1 MLRNPYIHTNT
12 VLDPTMF
19 FGRRALL
26 RYIYGGLLSKQCI
39 SLIGLHHVGKSS
51 LLHAL
56 LRHEL
61 QDDFADSLQKHIFVL
76 LDLREYNQKSRARKH
91 LELKHEPEAGSDA
104 FKALLSEIQEQGFH
118 TVLLMDAFDNVA
130 RNSHFNWQFFSFLRS
145 QANFGKVSYVTSTT
159 APLQDVCHGQIK
171 DSPFFNIFDV
181 QDVGALD
188 LPVGGDAVDRE
199 LFRVGILKTVFQCLG
214 PHEVSGLIELGGG
227 RHAVQGGQKS

>member
-76 LDLREYNQKSRARKH
+76 LDLREYNQKSRDDFFKDVSKSILTQARKH

-104 FKALLSEIQEQGFH
+104 FKALLIEIQEQGFH
-118 TVLLMDAFDNVA
+118 TVLLIDAFDNVA
-130 RNSHFNWQFFSFLRS
+130 LNSHFNWQFFSFLRS
-145 QANFGKVSYVTSTT
+145 QANFGKVSYVTATI
-159 APLQDVCHGQIK
+159 AH
-171 DSPFFNIFDV
+171 
-181 QDVGALD
+181 
-188 LPVGGDAVDRE
+188 
-199 LFRVGILKTVFQCLG
+199 
-214 PHEVSGLIELGGG
+214 
-227 RHAVQGGQKS
+227 